1 MATTV
6 LLLWSIAH
14 RQKLQ
19 SRKIA
24 VAVGRKWR
32 FRKNVRR
39 YSDKS
44 TSRPQIEKQ
53 EDVAEPWY
61 SSVHSKIKMYS
72 VADVLIGLSVWKFM
86 LFTAEAILVEATCNV
101 GTRSRYSADV
111 AWLCTPWDET
121 HVHVQSVLEAYSGLN
136 WTHTSTQAVQY
147 SYSMVTTPLYWMML
161 PFVCFVVLRVPDWIT
176 ASAANNAPADGG
188 AVGGDESKG
197 KSALSASTNASV
209 SKKEAKGFFESP
221 WEYIVHDR
229 HTQLSFSGDNFNA
242 LLALHEQLK
251 PLEVTAGNAEDG
263 SAVVQFDTLSA
274 EHRWMGSKSVEHY
287 ACIFLYVERTV
298 HHHCTLLHEVTAPRG
313 MRCVCAQLLPAAPPS
328 LNPWHTVPSRQHI
341 PPGNVPHETSAVFRC
356 ARAC

>member
-44 TSRPQIEKQ
+44 TSLTQIEKQ
-53 EDVAEPWY
+53 GDVAEPWY
-61 SSVHSKIKMYS
+61 SSVHSKIKNYG

-86 LFTAEAILVEATCNV
+86 LFTAEALLVEATCNA
-101 GTRSRYSADV
+101 GKRSRYSADV
-111 AWLCTPWDET
+111 AWLCTPWDDT
-121 HVHVQSVLEAYSGLN
+121 HVHVQSGVVEAYSGLN
-136 WTHTSTQAVQY
+136 WTHTSTQAIQY

-161 PFVCFVVLRVPDWIT
+161 PFVCFVVVRFPGWIT
-176 ASAANNAPADGG
+176 ASAANNAPHDGG
-188 AVGGDESKG
+188 AVGGNESKG
-197 KSALSASTNASV
+197 KPALSASTNASV

-298 HHHCTLLHEVTAPRG
+298 HHHCTLLHEILAL
-313 MRCVCAQLLPAAPPS
+313 RCVLCVTNSCTTQPQPVPHDALEPTHTPS
-328 LNPWHTVPSRQHI
+328 
-341 PPGNVPHETSAVFRC
+341 NVPHETSAVFRC